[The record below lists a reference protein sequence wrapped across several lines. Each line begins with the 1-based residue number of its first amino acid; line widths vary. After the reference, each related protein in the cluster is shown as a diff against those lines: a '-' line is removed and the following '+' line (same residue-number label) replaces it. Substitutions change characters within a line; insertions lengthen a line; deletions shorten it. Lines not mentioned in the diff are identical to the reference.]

1 MPNWWERFRRV
12 NSEPLADADPA
23 PVLAAD
29 VPAEPAPVNAELE
42 VPLAMR
48 VAAAWAWRLLVVGA
62 LIYILAQ
69 LLGTLAVVVI
79 PFAVSL
85 LLSALLYRPV
95 GWLREH
101 GVPRSLAT
109 ALVLVGGIA
118 AVSGVLYGVVQAFLN
133 GLPDLTKN
141 VTEGITELK
150 SWLVS
155 GPLHVQQ
162 AQIDTVISNILKVV
176 SDNQS
181 TIASGALTATT
192 TITEVL
198 SGLFIVLFTTF
209 FLLRDGNDIWRFLSG
224 LLPRKAV
231 EPVRVA
237 GVQSWKTLG
246 AYVRA
251 TVLVAFVDAFCIGL
265 GVAILGVPLALPLG
279 AVIFLGA
286 FVPVIGAFISGTVAV
301 LVALVAKGPIAALI
315 VLAILVGVQQLEG
328 HILQP
333 FLLGRAVALHPL
345 AVILAI
351 ATGLIIAGI
360 IGALVAVPI
369 LAVLNTALRSLA
381 ARRPVRPDDPPPD
394 TDASPVGEAPA
405 AS

>member
-1 MPNWWERFRRV
+1 VPNWWERFRRA
-12 NSEPLADADPA
+12 NAEPVGTADPEPA
-23 PVLAAD
+23 STSDL
-29 VPAEPAPVNAELE
+29 PAELAPTSAELE

-95 GWLREH
+95 GWLRDH

-109 ALVLVGGIA
+109 AMVMVGGIA
-118 AVSGVLYGVVQAFLN
+118 AVGGVLYGVVQAFLN
-133 GLPDLTKN
+133 GLPDLTQN

-150 SWLVS
+150 TWLVD
-155 GPLHVQQ
+155 GPFHVQQ

-181 TIASGALTATT
+181 AIASGALTATT

-198 SGLFIVLFTTF
+198 SGLFFVLFTTF
-209 FLLRDGNDIWRFLSG
+209 FQLRDGDDIWRFLTG

-246 AYVRA
+246 SYVRA
-251 TVLVAFVDAFCIGL
+251 TVLVAFVDAFFIGL

-286 FVPVIGAFISGTVAV
+286 FVPVIGAFLSGTIAV

-333 FLLGRAVALHPL
+333 FLLGRAVKLHPL
-345 AVILAI
+345 AVILVI
-351 ATGLIIAGI
+351 AAGLVIAGI
-360 IGALVAVPI
+360 IGALVAVPM
-369 LAVLNTALRSLA
+369 LAVLNTAVRSLA
-381 ARRPVRPDDPPPD
+381 ARRPLRPHDPPPGTKD
-394 TDASPVGEAPA
+394 LPVGEAPVA
-405 AS
+405 P